1 MYRVW
6 RDGQENPVNVYF
18 MVCDEGSDPFMVE
31 VNGVKEQQIKGIR
44 DPNAELVE
52 KLQLDPD
59 RIKNLAR
66 RYLEK
71 HNAKN
76 TEETTLF

>member
-1 MYRVW
+1 MREREITMTARELSRILKTYRFTYAN
-6 RDGQENPVNVYF
+6 E
-18 MVCDEGSDPFMVE
+18 
-31 VNGVKEQQIKGIR
+31 
-44 DPNAELVE
+44 
-52 KLQLDPD
+52 QLDPD